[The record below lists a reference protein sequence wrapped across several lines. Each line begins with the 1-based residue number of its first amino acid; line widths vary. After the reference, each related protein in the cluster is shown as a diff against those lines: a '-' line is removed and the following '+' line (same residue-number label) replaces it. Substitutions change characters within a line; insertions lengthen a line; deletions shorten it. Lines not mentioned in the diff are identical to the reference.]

1 MKLKKKYIVKYWDSF
16 YNKKNILSK
25 PSNFAIYTLK
35 YLKNYQ
41 NIIFD
46 IGCGNGRDTAF
57 FNKKNI
63 KIIGLDISNEVIKQN
78 KKKNKKKKLK
88 FIRTNFCKYFH
99 KKIKDK
105 FSIYSRFTMHTI
117 NHKEEEIFFQSIF
130 KQPNLEYLFIET
142 RTTDDELFGVGKK
155 IGKNEYFSDHYR
167 RFIIPGNLKKLLK
180 KKFKIIVFKQS
191 KNFARYRNYKPNIL
205 RIVAK
210 KIN

>member
-1 MKLKKKYIVKYWDSF
+1 
-16 YNKKNILSK
+16 
-25 PSNFAIYTLK
+25 
-35 YLKNYQ
+35 
-41 NIIFD
+41 
-46 IGCGNGRDTAF
+46 
-57 FNKKNI
+57 
-63 KIIGLDISNEVIKQN
+63 
-78 KKKNKKKKLK
+78 
-88 FIRTNFCKYFH
+88 
-99 KKIKDK
+99 
-105 FSIYSRFTMHTI
+105 MHTI